1 MSTGSQVTSS
11 AITPTPT
18 PSYPPTLNKRL
29 RDILQLR
36 FTAIFAALPPAALAD
51 ISPANP
57 LKRLARVLGYA
68 GLRLVGNI
76 FQPIKNQDDLHGK
89 VWLYVVSAN
98 NYDAL
103 EFVQKARPD
112 AVLVAGQA
120 KNIGCYNAAVNRLS
134 LRRKLLYY
142 WQFPSAF
149 FGLLKTDGGRA
160 WRFFDFIF
168 YAIGYYEVYRRALR
182 HYRPRAVV
190 FSNDHNDDT
199 RSLLLAC
206 RAEGVPTAYVQH
218 ASVSANFPPLGF
230 DLSLLEGQDAL
241 DKYRQCGP
249 VHGRVALV
257 GMPKADAYLS
267 QKNMA
272 PAVRC
277 VGIACN
283 IHDPMP
289 AIIDTLAYVVKAL
302 PELTFTM
309 RPHPSDGRDFEPL
322 RKLLPALQWSSAR
335 QENVFDFLLR
345 QDALVAADTS
355 THLEATLL
363 NVASIYYRF
372 GTNPLTNDYY
382 GYAARGLVDRADT
395 PEALAATLRRYAQRK
410 PADLYRRAAYYN
422 ATLGTP
428 DEGRSQPRT
437 LALLAAWLTDAP
449 ATT

>member
-1 MSTGSQVTSS
+1 M
-11 AITPTPT
+11 
-18 PSYPPTLNKRL
+18 PPRPLPLVPRL

-36 FTAIFAALPPAALAD
+36 FTAVFAALPAAALAS

-57 LKRLARVLGYA
+57 FKRLARVLGYA
-68 GLRLVGNI
+68 GLRLVGNV
-76 FQPIKNQDDLHGK
+76 FRPVKNPEDLHGK

-103 EFVQKARPD
+103 EFIRQARPD
-112 AVLVAGQA
+112 AVLLAGQA
-120 KNIGCYNAAVNRLS
+120 KNIGRYSAAVNRLS

-142 WQFPSAF
+142 WQFPVAF
-149 FGLLKTDGGRA
+149 LGLLRTEGRRA

-218 ASVSANFPPLGF
+218 ASVSTHFPPLGF

-249 VHGRVALV
+249 VAGRVELV

-267 QKNMA
+267 EKNT
-272 PAVRC
+272 RQHITR
-277 VGIACN
+277 VGVASN
-283 IHDPMP
+283 IHDPLP
-289 AIIDTLAYVVKAL
+289 ALADALSYLAREL
-302 PELTFTM
+302 PELTFTL
-309 RPHPSDGRDFEPL
+309 RPHPSDPRDFRPL
-322 RKLLPALQWSSAR
+322 RQALPNLQWSDAR
-335 QENVFDFLLR
+335 QENVFAFLR
-345 QDALVAADTS
+345 RHDALIAADTS

-363 NVASIYYRF
+363 NLASIYF
-372 GTNPLTNDYY
+372 QFSGNPVIHDYY
-382 GYAARGLVDRADT
+382 GYVAHNLVDHARNLSELRAL
-395 PEALAATLRRYAQRK
+395 LAHYQREK
-410 PADLYRRAAYYN
+410 SVAHFRRAAYYN
-422 ATLGTP
+422 AALGTEH
-428 DEGRSQPRT
+428 EGHSQGQA
-437 LALLAAWLTDAP
+437 LALLRDWLAVAPHLAAAKP
-449 ATT
+449 

>member
-1 MSTGSQVTSS
+1 MIPEAPLPLLS
-11 AITPTPT
+11 
-18 PSYPPTLNKRL
+18 RL

-36 FTAIFAALPPAALAD
+36 FTAVFAALPPAALAD

-68 GLRLVGNI
+68 GLRLVGNL
-76 FQPIKNQDDLHGK
+76 FQPIRNPEQLHGA

-103 EFVQKARPD
+103 EFIKKSRSD

-120 KNIGCYNAAVNRLS
+120 KNIGRYSATVNRLS

-142 WQFPSAF
+142 WQVPRAF
-149 FGLLKTDGGRA
+149 LGLLRSEGSRA

-182 HYRPRAVV
+182 HYRPQAVI

-230 DLSLLEGQDAL
+230 DLSLREGQDAL
-241 DKYRQCGP
+241 DKYRLCGP
-249 VHGRVALV
+249 GHGRVELV
-257 GMPKADAYLS
+257 GMPKADAYLAR
-267 QKNMA
+267 KNTA
-272 PAVRC
+272 PAVRR
-277 VGIACN
+277 VGLACN

-289 AIIDTLAYVVKAL
+289 ALTEALTYLVRELPDLVFTL
-302 PELTFTM
+302 

-322 RKLLPALQWSSAR
+322 RQLLPGLQWSSAR
-335 QENVFDFLLR
+335 EENVFDFLLR

-363 NVASIYYRF
+363 NVASIYFRF
-372 GTNPLTNDYY
+372 GTNPLTDDYY
-382 GYAARGLVDRADT
+382 GYAARGLVERADS
-395 PEALAATLRRYAQRK
+395 PAELAAALRRYAPHK

-428 DEGRSQPRT
+428 DEGKSQQ
-437 LALLAAWLTDAP
+437 LAATILSQWIG
-449 ATT
+449 

>member
-1 MSTGSQVTSS
+1 M
-11 AITPTPT
+11 
-18 PSYPPTLNKRL
+18 PSRTLPLIPRL
-29 RDILQLR
+29 RNILQLR

-57 LKRLARVLGYA
+57 VKRLARVLGYA

-76 FQPIKNQDDLHGK
+76 FQPIRNRDDLHGK

-103 EFVQKARPD
+103 EFIQQARPN

-120 KNIGCYNAAVNRLS
+120 KNIGRYNAAVNRLS

-142 WQFPSAF
+142 WQFPFAF
-149 FGLLKTDGGRA
+149 FGLLKTDGSRA

-182 HYRPRAVV
+182 HYRPWAVV

-230 DLSLLEGQDAL
+230 NLSLLEGQDAL
-241 DKYRQCGP
+241 DKYLLCGP
-249 VHGRVALV
+249 VHGRVELV
-257 GMPKADAYLS
+257 GMPKADTYLGK
-267 QKNMA
+267 KNTA
-272 PAVRC
+272 PAVRR

-289 AIIDTLAYVVKAL
+289 ALVDTLVYLVEQL
-302 PELTFTM
+302 PELTFTL

-322 RKLLPALQWSSAR
+322 RQRLPTLQWSSAR

-363 NVASIYYRF
+363 NVASIYFRF
-372 GTNPLTNDYY
+372 GTNELTNDYY
-382 GYAARGLVDRADT
+382 GYAARGLVERADS
-395 PEALAATLRRYAQRK
+395 PDELAAALRRYAQSK

-428 DEGRSQPRT
+428 DEGRSQIRT
-437 LALLAAWLTDAP
+437 VALLNEWLNESQSTN
-449 ATT
+449 

>member
-1 MSTGSQVTSS
+1 MP
-11 AITPTPT
+11 A
-18 PSYPPTLNKRL
+18 PTLSLISRL

-68 GLRLVGNI
+68 GLRLLGNV
-76 FQPIKNQDDLHGK
+76 FQPIKNRDDLHGK

-103 EFVQKARPD
+103 EFIQKARPD

-120 KNIGCYNAAVNRLS
+120 KNVGRYNKAVNRLS

-142 WQFPSAF
+142 WQFSLALA
-149 FGLLKTDGGRA
+149 GLLRTDGGRA

-182 HYRPRAVV
+182 HYRPRAVI

-206 RAEGVPTAYVQH
+206 HAEGVPTAYVQH
-218 ASVSANFPPLGF
+218 ASVSANFPPLSF
-230 DLSLLEGQDAL
+230 DLNLLEGQDAL
-241 DKYRQCGP
+241 DKYRRCGP
-249 VHGRVALV
+249 VHGRVELV
-257 GMPKADAYLS
+257 GMPKADAYLN
-267 QKNMA
+267 QKNTA
-272 PAVRC
+272 PAVRR
-277 VGIACN
+277 VGLACN

-289 AIIDTLAYVVKAL
+289 ALTETLTYLLREL
-302 PELTFTM
+302 PELTFTL

-322 RKLLPALQWSSAR
+322 RQLLPALHWSSAR
-335 QENVFDFLLR
+335 QENVFEFLLR

-372 GTNPLTNDYY
+372 GTNPLTDDYY
-382 GYAARGLVDRADT
+382 GYAARGLVERADT
-395 PEALAATLRRYAQRK
+395 PAQLAAVLRRYAQHK
-410 PADLYRRAAYYN
+410 PIDLYQRAAYYN

-428 DEGRSQPRT
+428 DEGRSQPHT
-437 LALLAAWLTDAP
+437 LALLNAWLAETASS
-449 ATT
+449 

>member
-1 MSTGSQVTSS
+1 M
-11 AITPTPT
+11 
-18 PSYPPTLNKRL
+18 
-29 RDILQLR
+29 R
-36 FTAIFAALPPAALAD
+36 FTAIFAALPAAALAN

-57 LKRLARVLGYA
+57 VKRLARVLGYA

-76 FQPIKNQDDLHGK
+76 FQPIKNREDLHGK

-103 EFVQKARPD
+103 EFIQKARPD
-112 AVLVAGQA
+112 AVLLAGQA
-120 KNIGCYNAAVNRLS
+120 KNIGRYNAAVNRLP

-142 WQFPSAF
+142 WQFPVAF
-149 FGLLKTDGGRA
+149 FGLLRTDGGRA

-182 HYRPRAVV
+182 HYQPRAVV

-230 DLSLLEGQDAL
+230 DLSLLEGEDAL
-241 DKYRQCGP
+241 EKYRLCGP
-249 VHGRVALV
+249 VRGRVELV

-267 QKNMA
+267 QKNTA
-272 PAVRC
+272 PAVRR

-289 AIIDTLAYVVKAL
+289 ALVDTLVYLVQEL
-302 PELTFTM
+302 PELTFTL

-322 RKLLPALQWSSAR
+322 RQRLPTLQWSSAR

-363 NVASIYYRF
+363 NVASIYFRF
-372 GTNPLTNDYY
+372 GTNKLTNDYY
-382 GYAARGLVDRADT
+382 GYAARGLVERADS
-395 PEALAATLRRYAQRK
+395 PAELAAALRRYAQHK

-428 DEGRSQPRT
+428 DEGRSQIRT
-437 LALLAAWLTDAP
+437 VALLNDWLNNGAP
-449 ATT
+449 IH

>member
-1 MSTGSQVTSS
+1 MHKLKHVLLPL
-11 AITPTPT
+11 IP
-18 PSYPPTLNKRL
+18 RL

-36 FTAIFAALPPAALAD
+36 FTDIFAALSPAALTD

-57 LKRLARVLGYA
+57 FKRLARVLGYA
-68 GLRLVGNI
+68 GLRLVGNV
-76 FQPIKNQDDLHGK
+76 FQPIENRDELRGK

-103 EFVQKARPD
+103 AFLAKARAD

-120 KNIGCYNAAVNRLS
+120 KNIGRYNAVVNRLS

-142 WQFPSAF
+142 WQFPRAYL
-149 FGLLKTDGGRA
+149 GLRRQVGPRA
-160 WRFFDFIF
+160 TRFFDFIF

-182 HYRPRAVV
+182 HYQPRAVV

-218 ASVSANFPPLGF
+218 ASVSTNFPPLGF

-249 VHGRVALV
+249 IAGQVELV
-257 GMPKADAYLS
+257 GMPKADAYLGRR
-267 QKNMA
+267 NLA
-272 PAVRC
+272 PAVRR
-277 VGIACN
+277 VGLACN
-283 IHDPMP
+283 IHDPLP
-289 AIIDTLAYVVKAL
+289 ALTSTLVYLTREL
-302 PELTFTM
+302 PDLTFTL
-309 RPHPSDGRDFEPL
+309 RPHPSDRRDFGPL
-322 RKLLPALQWSSAR
+322 RQLLPALQWSDAR
-335 QENVFDFLLR
+335 AENVFDFLLR

-355 THLEATLL
+355 THLEATML

-372 GTNPLTNDYY
+372 AANPLTDDYY
-382 GYAARGLVDRADT
+382 GYAARGLVARANS
-395 PEALAATLRRYAQRK
+395 PAELAATLRRYAQHK
-410 PADLYRRAAYYN
+410 PADLYLRATYYN

-428 DEGRSQPRT
+428 NEGRSQICT
-437 LALLAAWLTDAP
+437 ASLLHNWLNEVAP
-449 ATT
+449 TS

>member
-1 MSTGSQVTSS
+1 MP
-11 AITPTPT
+11 A
-18 PSYPPTLNKRL
+18 PTLSLIPRL

-68 GLRLVGNI
+68 GLRLLGNV
-76 FQPIKNQDDLHGK
+76 FQPIKNRDDLHGK

-103 EFVQKARPD
+103 EFIQKARPD

-120 KNIGCYNAAVNRLS
+120 KNIGRYNKAVNRLS

-142 WQFPSAF
+142 WQFPLALA
-149 FGLLKTDGGRA
+149 GLLRTDGGRA
-160 WRFFDFIF
+160 WRFFDFVF

-182 HYRPRAVV
+182 HYRPRAVI

-206 RAEGVPTAYVQH
+206 HAEGVPTAYVQH

-230 DLSLLEGQDAL
+230 DLNLLEGQDAL
-241 DKYRQCGP
+241 DKYRRCGP
-249 VHGRVALV
+249 VLGRVELV
-257 GMPKADAYLS
+257 GMPKADAYLN
-267 QKNMA
+267 QKNTA
-272 PAVRC
+272 PAVRR
-277 VGIACN
+277 VGLACN
-283 IHDPMP
+283 IHDPLP
-289 AIIDTLAYVVKAL
+289 ALTETLAYLLREL
-302 PELTFTM
+302 PELTFTL

-322 RKLLPALQWSSAR
+322 RQLLPALQWSSAR

-363 NVASIYYRF
+363 NVASVYYRF
-372 GTNPLTNDYY
+372 GTNPLTDDYY
-382 GYAARGLVDRADT
+382 GYAARGLVARADT
-395 PEALAATLRRYAQRK
+395 PAQLAAVLRSYAQHK
-410 PADLYRRAAYYN
+410 SIDLYRRAAYYN

-437 LALLAAWLTDAP
+437 LALLNAWLAGTASS
-449 ATT
+449 

>member
-1 MSTGSQVTSS
+1 MST
-11 AITPTPT
+11 TPTVTTLTHT
-18 PSYPPTLNKRL
+18 PSYPLPLTERL

-36 FTAIFAALPPAALAD
+36 FTAIFAALPAAALAD

-76 FQPIKNQDDLHGK
+76 FQPIKNQVDLHGK

-103 EFVQKARPD
+103 EFIQKARPD

-120 KNIGCYNAAVNRLS
+120 KNIGRYNAAVNRLS

-142 WQFPSAF
+142 WQFPVAF
-149 FGLLKTDGGRA
+149 FGLVKTDNGRA

-182 HYRPRAVV
+182 YYRPRAVV

-206 RAEGVPTAYVQH
+206 QAEGVPTAYVQH

-249 VHGRVALV
+249 VHGRVELV

-267 QKNMA
+267 QKNTA
-272 PAVRC
+272 PAVRR
-277 VGIACN
+277 VGVACN
-283 IHDPMP
+283 IHDPLP
-289 AIIDTLAYVVKAL
+289 AIIATLAYVVKAM
-302 PELTFTM
+302 PDLTFTL

-382 GYAARGLVDRADT
+382 GYAARGLIERADT
-395 PEALAATLRRYAQRK
+395 PEALAATLHRYALRK

-437 LALLAAWLTDAP
+437 MALLNAWLPAAA